1 MTNWIRY
8 PPETIIIMS
17 TIIIVIIITVI
28 IIIII
33 IIVIVII
40 IIIKDS
46 TLLRPLPFL
55 PLPSNLTQNPARKTK
70 QTTRTHDLQRRQLGI
85 EFHAAPIPKLHGG
98 EGIEAVGGERL
109 RGFHGGGEAQGGGEL
124 GAEDSDEGCEQG
136 RVLGR
141 GGGEREQEGADGF
154 RVFVVV

>member
-17 TIIIVIIITVI
+17 TIIIVIIII
-28 IIIII
+28 I
-33 IIVIVII
+33 II

-70 QTTRTHDLQRRQLGI
+70 QTARAHDLQRRQLSV
-85 EFHAAPIPKLHGG
+85 EFHATPIPELHGG

-141 GGGEREQEGADGF
+141 GGGEREQEGADSF